1 MTNDLEYWKTNYEK
15 AMTELEKTQALLME
29 MSHKLRELEKQLLGG
44 PTK

>member
-1 MTNDLEYWKTNYEK
+1 MTDDLEYWKANYEK

-29 MSHKLRELEKQLLGG
+29 MSHKLRELEAKLLGG